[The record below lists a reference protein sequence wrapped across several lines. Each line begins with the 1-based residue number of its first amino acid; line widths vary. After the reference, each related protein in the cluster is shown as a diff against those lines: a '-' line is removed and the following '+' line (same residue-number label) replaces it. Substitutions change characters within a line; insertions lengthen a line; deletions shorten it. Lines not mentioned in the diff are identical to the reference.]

1 MNSFWSYFWPIFA
14 LGLVL
19 GAAGATLWFRRKQRL
34 ALAAAALIAFAGAA
48 IWHGPLGAARELR
61 MEAETMAQAS
71 LVDWEMTQVN
81 ARLHRNPLSRRLML
95 SGPADDFQRAEL
107 VRILSAVPGVSS
119 ATWSRSGGVPLII
132 EAMLVTAGG
141 FLLGLLLAYVVE
153 RRRRY
158 NAQWSW

>member
-1 MNSFWSYFWPIFA
+1 MNSFWTYFWPIFA

-19 GAAGATLWFRRKQRL
+19 GSIGGLLWFRRKQRL
-34 ALAAAALIAFAGAA
+34 ALAGAALLALAGAA

-61 MEAETMAQAS
+61 MEAETVAQFT
-71 LVDWEMTQVN
+71 LVNWEMTQVT
-81 ARLHRNPLSRRLML
+81 ARLHRDPLSRRLLL

-119 ATWSRSGGVPLII
+119 ATWSRSGGVPLIV
-132 EAMLVTAGG
+132 EAMLVTAAG